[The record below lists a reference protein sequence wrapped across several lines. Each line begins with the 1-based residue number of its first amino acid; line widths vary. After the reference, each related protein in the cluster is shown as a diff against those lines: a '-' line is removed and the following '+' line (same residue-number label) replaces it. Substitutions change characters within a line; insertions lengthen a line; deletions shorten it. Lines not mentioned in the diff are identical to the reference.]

1 MALPIA
7 HWAVALAVTRSR
19 DQKIRAL
26 AALLAVIPDF
36 DFILVWGLGLPLQH
50 FHRTFSHSLIS
61 FALVSLFW
69 AFLRP
74 SFLKEVSPQLVFVLL
89 ASHSAVD
96 LACTSD
102 VVDHGVELFWPLL
115 DVRLG
120 WPLLVP
126 LYRVFAESPFSLEG
140 ALLFTLL
147 ELILALL
154 LWLLIRLFR
163 PFRDSRGRGTG
174 LRH

>member
-26 AALLAVIPDF
+26 AALLAVLPDF

-50 FHRTFSHSLIS
+50 FHRTFTHSLIS
-61 FALVSLFW
+61 FALVSLLW
-69 AFLRP
+69 ALLRP
-74 SFLKEVSPQLVFVLL
+74 NSLNQLSPRLVFVLL
-89 ASHSAVD
+89 ASHSVID
-96 LACTSD
+96 LACTAD
-102 VVDHGVELFWPLL
+102 VVDHGVQLFWPLL

-140 ALLFTLL
+140 AVLFTLL
-147 ELILALL
+147 EAILALL
-154 LWLLIRLFR
+154 LWLLICLFHS
-163 PFRDSRGRGTG
+163 FRNSRVYEGQR
-174 LRH
+174 

>member
-19 DQKIRAL
+19 DRKIRAL
-26 AALLAVIPDF
+26 AALIAVLPDF
-36 DFILVWGLGLPLQH
+36 DFILVWGWGLPLQH
-50 FHRTFSHSLIS
+50 FHRTFSHSLVS
-61 FALVSLFW
+61 FAVVGLLW
-69 AFLRP
+69 ALLRP
-74 SFLKEVSPQLVFVLL
+74 NFLNELSAKLVFVLL
-89 ASHSAVD
+89 ASHSLID
-96 LACTSD
+96 LACTAD
-102 VVDHGVELFWPLL
+102 VVDHGVQLFWPLL

-147 ELILALL
+147 ESILALL
-154 LWLLIRLFR
+154 LWLLLQLFR
-163 PFRDSRGRGTG
+163 SLRDSRVY
-174 LRH
+174 

>member
-19 DQKIRAL
+19 DQKVRAL
-26 AALLAVIPDF
+26 AALLAVLPDF
-36 DFILVWGLGLPLQH
+36 DFILVWGWGAPLQD

-61 FALVSLFW
+61 FALVSLLW
-69 AFLRP
+69 ALLRP
-74 SFLKEVSPQLVFVLL
+74 SFFKEVSSQLVFVLL
-89 ASHSAVD
+89 ASHSVVD
-96 LACTSD
+96 LACTAD

-126 LYRVFAESPFSLEG
+126 LYRIFAESPFSLEG
-140 ALLFTLL
+140 ACLFTFL
-147 ELILALL
+147 ESLLALL

-163 PFRDSRGRGTG
+163 SFRDSRVFQGQR
-174 LRH
+174 

>member
-19 DQKIRAL
+19 DRKIRAL
-26 AALLAVIPDF
+26 AALIAVLPDF
-36 DFILVWGLGLPLQH
+36 DFILVWGWGLPLQH
-50 FHRTFSHSLIS
+50 FHRTFSHSLVS
-61 FALVSLFW
+61 FAVVGLLW
-69 AFLRP
+69 ALLRP
-74 SFLKEVSPQLVFVLL
+74 NFLNELSAKLVFVLL
-89 ASHSAVD
+89 ASHSLID
-96 LACTSD
+96 LACTAD
-102 VVDHGVELFWPLL
+102 VVDHGVKLFWPLL

-147 ELILALL
+147 ESILALL
-154 LWLLIRLFR
+154 LWLLLQLFR
-163 PFRDSRGRGTG
+163 SLRDSRVYQ
-174 LRH
+174 